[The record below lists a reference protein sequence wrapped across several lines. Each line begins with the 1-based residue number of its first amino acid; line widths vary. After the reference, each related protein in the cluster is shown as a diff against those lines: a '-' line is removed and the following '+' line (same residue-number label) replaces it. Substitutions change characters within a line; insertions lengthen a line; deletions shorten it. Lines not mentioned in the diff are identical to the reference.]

1 MEGFCWNQENV
12 FGEKKQS
19 SSGAVAWVEGLARA
33 RMSLSLLLWPFFL
46 PQWWPGERSWLAHA
60 KGLVWG
66 QRLLLQ
72 GKLADWLDTARS
84 GRLLELAAW
93 ELELLIG
100 WRAAGGDDWLAG
112 WLNACCERWIAF
124 WLTGYHSRASS
135 GCLRGSLAICDIQLF
150 CPVFYEQTSLT
161 VYKKLSV
168 QAVKWVSN
176 SIRVWLH
183 TSQAHLSLWSF
194 IYSVLLLWICNP
206 SCISQPS
213 LATLSA

>member
-1 MEGFCWNQENV
+1 MSL
-12 FGEKKQS
+12 GEKS
-19 SSGAVAWVEGLARA
+19 SLHQELLPEWRGWPGPGWASPFKSGHC
-33 RMSLSLLLWPFFL
+33 MLLWPFFL

-72 GKLADWLDTARS
+72 GKLADLLDTARS

-150 CPVFYEQTSLT
+150 CPVFYDQTSLT
-161 VYKKLSV
+161 VYNK
-168 QAVKWVSN
+168 
-176 SIRVWLH
+176 
-183 TSQAHLSLWSF
+183 LWSF